1 MKFKNQVLILLPL
14 LATINPSTAQVSG
27 NATWNENNRFKNN
40 ATYNA
45 PVAAGGYEGYDGR
58 ADKAAMSMRKQ
69 RTTHIDATQ
78 NYIPNSGTEYTM
90 SHVSREQNIISG
102 GNEMIINISVLN
114 NATPTSYTAIFHLN
128 QAGKKV
134 AELDSLLQM
143 RVNKFIKMGAS
154 MGIKEKDFYLDMI
167 ALVPIFQ
174 REKKLFSNTYNEIP
188 KGFEMQ
194 KNLHVRYKNPEQLDK
209 LFTMAAQCEI
219 YDLIKV
225 EYHCDTIQQAN
236 IRIRQKAEE
245 VLKAK
250 ISHLKKTG
258 ISLDTNFRTVN
269 EFQKQYF
276 PVDQYISYQPLAISA
291 IEDDAPQ
298 APKEGNLTSRPN
310 RTTLFHNAISTN
322 GFDAILNPSP
332 LQPSIQMVYSMEVR
346 YTLVQPVRTVTQTTQ
361 QTKVLLITPQGTIKE
376 EYITK

>member
-1 MKFKNQVLILLPL
+1 MKSKNKALFFLPF
-14 LATINPSTAQVSG
+14 LATLNITFAQVSG

-40 ATYNA
+40 ATYNS
-45 PVAAGGYEGYDGR
+45 PVAAGAYEEYDGR
-58 ADKAAMSMRKQ
+58 ADKSAVSMRKQ
-69 RTTHIDATQ
+69 RTTNIDATQ
-78 NYIPNSGTEYTM
+78 NYRPNVGAEYTM
-90 SHVSREQNIISG
+90 SHVNREQNIMSG
-102 GNEMIINISVLN
+102 GNDLVINISVLN
-114 NATPTSYTAIFHLN
+114 NASPTSYTAIFHLN

-134 AELDSLLQM
+134 SELDSLLQM
-143 RVNKFIKMGAS
+143 RVNKFMKMGAT

-174 REKKLFSNTYNEIP
+174 REKKLFSNTYTEIP

-236 IRIRQKAEE
+236 YRIRQKAEE
-245 VLKAK
+245 VLKVKLA
-250 ISHLKKTG
+250 HLKKTG
-258 ISLDTNFRTVN
+258 ISLDTNFRTIN
-269 EFQKQYF
+269 EFQRQYF
-276 PVDQYISYQPLAISA
+276 PVDQYIPYQPLAISA
-291 IEDDAPQ
+291 IEDEANISTKDGAPV
-298 APKEGNLTSRPN
+298 RPN

-346 YTLVQPVRTVTQTTQ
+346 YTLVQPVRTVTHTNQ
-361 QTKVLLITPQGTIKE
+361 QTKALIITPQGTIKE
-376 EYITK
+376 EYISK

>member
-1 MKFKNQVLILLPL
+1 MKFKNTALFFLPF
-14 LATINPSTAQVSG
+14 LATINTSTAQVSG

-45 PVAAGGYEGYDGR
+45 PVAAGADVDYDGR
-58 ADKAAMSMRKQ
+58 ADKAAVSMRKQ
-69 RTTHIDATQ
+69 RTTIIDATQ
-78 NYIPNSGTEYTM
+78 NYKPHTGTEFTM
-90 SHVSREQNIISG
+90 SYVNREQNIISH
-102 GNEMIINISVLN
+102 GNDLVINVSILN

-134 AELDSLLQM
+134 SELDSLLQM
-143 RVNKFIKMGAS
+143 RVNKLIKMGAGL
-154 MGIKEKDFYLDMI
+154 GIKEKDFYLDMI

-250 ISHLKKTG
+250 MAHLKKTG

-291 IEDDAPQ
+291 IEDEANLQ
-298 APKEGNLTSRPN
+298 PKEGNVAIRPN

-322 GFDAILNPSP
+322 GFDAILNASP
-332 LQPSIQMVYSMEVR
+332 LQPSIQMVYNMEVR
-346 YTLVQPVRTVTQTTQ
+346 YTLVQPVRTVTQTNQ
-361 QTKVLLITPQGTIKE
+361 KTKALIITPQGTIKE
-376 EYITK
+376 EYISK